1 MPGFKDVPPGVVK
14 LILGAYA
21 LATTALTICITH

>member
-1 MPGFKDVPPGVVK
+1 VAGFKDIPPGVLK

-21 LATTALTICITH
+21 LATTALTICFTH